1 MACEYW
7 YDGSFRTE
15 EEFKSILEN
24 GLLDQLIRDK
34 TVSLDAFE
42 IDPTKIKNGAK
53 KEPISLKVLRKI
65 DSNINNKIDPETG
78 AHLFQNPLGAIKD
91 FNNNQKNKKKDLK
104 LKFAIKVGNKV
115 YTGEGKENLALAQE
129 LNDTYKI

>member
-7 YDGSFRTE
+7 YDGKFRTE
-15 EEFKSILEN
+15 REFKSILEN

-42 IDPTKIKNGAK
+42 IDPTKIKNGVTK
-53 KEPISLKVLRKI
+53 QPVSLRVLRKI
-65 DSNINNKIDPETG
+65 DSNINNRINPETG
-78 AHLFQNPLGAIKD
+78 AHMFQNPLGAIND

-104 LKFAIKVGNKV
+104 LKFAIKVGDKV

-129 LNDTYKI
+129 L